1 MEVVM
6 SIEAISSSTDIDTE
20 ELRVRSLQNIA
31 NAALPEPIVPIRKT
45 LSSTDVS
52 SIAPSH
58 AEPSKP
64 KFRPELPAPKKTES
78 PAPAKAAHYM
88 IGILK
93 AHQETERLTD
103 KHTRLFETEV
113 NADIAEIDRL
123 SAEKQEALQ
132 AAAKETESRNTWG
145 VLSTVASYIA
155 SASAIVLGIACV
167 ASGVGSAAGALLIA
181 SGGIGL
187 ANRVMHDTRGWE
199 AVVSWFTKSEE
210 LQIKI
215 AQKIEMGA
223 FFLSL
228 GLGLAGGIWAYSA
241 GAFAAAAETGR
252 QTFMAKAGQIIGLG
266 GAFMGAGSRL
276 GGAIVERRIAHLYAR
291 IREIET
297 RMTTNHQT
305 IYQTSSDAEKMIDT
319 TQTIGDEVRKAISA
333 SQISFQ

>member
-1 MEVVM
+1 M
-6 SIEAISSSTDIDTE
+6 SIEAISGWTDVDTE
-20 ELRVRSLQNIA
+20 ELRVRALQH
-31 NAALPEPIVPIRKT
+31 AAAATPPEPIVPVRKPISS
-45 LSSTDVS
+45 LSSIS
-52 SIAPSH
+52 PFK
-58 AEPSKP
+58 AEPSAP
-64 KFRPELPAPKKTES
+64 KFRPELPAPAKK
-78 PAPAKAAHYM
+78 HFM
-88 IGILK
+88 VGIIQ
-93 AHQETERLTD
+93 AHQETERLTE
-103 KHTRLFETEV
+103 KFSKQFESEV
-113 NADIAEIDRL
+113 KADLAEIERL

-132 AAAKETESRNTWG
+132 NAAKETESRNTWG

-155 SASAIVLGIACV
+155 SASAIVLGIACI
-167 ASGVGSAAGALLIA
+167 ASGFGTAAGALLIA

-187 ANRVMHDTRGWE
+187 VNQVMHDTHGWE

-241 GAFAAAAETGR
+241 GAFAAAASAGR
-252 QTFMAKAGQIIGLG
+252 QTMTAKIGQIIGIG

-276 GGAIVERRIAHLYAR
+276 GGAVVERRIAHLHAR

-297 RMTTNHQT
+297 RMTTDHQNV
-305 IYQTSSDAEKMIDT
+305 YLSSSDAEKMIDS

-333 SQISFQ
+333 SQISFD